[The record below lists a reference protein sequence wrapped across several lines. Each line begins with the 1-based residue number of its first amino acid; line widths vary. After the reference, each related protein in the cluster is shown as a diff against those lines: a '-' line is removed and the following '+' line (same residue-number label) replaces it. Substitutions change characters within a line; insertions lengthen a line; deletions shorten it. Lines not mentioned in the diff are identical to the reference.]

1 LSNTGIRVVERADT
15 QAALGCLTLAF
26 AADPIFRY
34 FWERPADYLQY
45 APPMMMAMGERGF
58 EHASV
63 FATDDF
69 DAVAMWLPPGVEPN
83 ADALR
88 AIPRAPTT
96 PERERLS
103 AELRGE
109 MQRHHPTTPHWYLWA
124 IGVDPRRQGQGLG
137 SALLKHALQTCDAR
151 GDAAYLESSSPKNV
165 PLYERH
171 GFEVMSVI
179 RVGDIPPITP
189 MLRPARR

>member
-1 LSNTGIRVVERADT
+1 LNLPRIRSVERSEA
-15 QAALGCLTLAF
+15 QLALGCVTLAF

-34 FWERPADYLQY
+34 FWKRPADYLQY

-58 EHASV
+58 EHGTV
-63 FATDDF
+63 TATEDF
-69 DAVAMWLPPGVEPN
+69 DAVAMWLPPGVAANP
-83 ADALR
+83 DALR
-88 AIPRAPTT
+88 SIPRAPTT
-96 PERERLS
+96 PEREQLS
-103 AELRGE
+103 AELRAE
-109 MQRHHPTTPHWYLWA
+109 VQRFHPTNPHWYLWA

-137 SALLKHALQTCDAR
+137 SALLKHTLAECDAR
-151 GDAAYLESSSPKNV
+151 GDIAYLESSSPKNV

-179 RVGDIPPITP
+179 NVGDIPPITP